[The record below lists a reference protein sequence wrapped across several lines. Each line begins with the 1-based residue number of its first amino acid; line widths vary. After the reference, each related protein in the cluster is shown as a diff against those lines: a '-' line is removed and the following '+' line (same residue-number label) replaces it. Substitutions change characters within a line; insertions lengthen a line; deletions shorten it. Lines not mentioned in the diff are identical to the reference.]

1 MSEQFEQEF
10 SKAEEEINEGRNKE
24 LNKFKVFVIIQF
36 NCTLYMITLSLSQA
50 MLGERSKNKLIE
62 AETTLVVETA
72 AVKKAEI
79 IIPKVTVS
87 TEMSAEEKV
96 CLLVHA

>member
-1 MSEQFEQEF
+1 
-10 SKAEEEINEGRNKE
+10 
-24 LNKFKVFVIIQF
+24 
-36 NCTLYMITLSLSQA
+36 

-87 TEMSAEEKV
+87 TEISAEEKV
-96 CLLVHA
+96 CLLVHALNVSNALIISCTGCNKATGKHKE